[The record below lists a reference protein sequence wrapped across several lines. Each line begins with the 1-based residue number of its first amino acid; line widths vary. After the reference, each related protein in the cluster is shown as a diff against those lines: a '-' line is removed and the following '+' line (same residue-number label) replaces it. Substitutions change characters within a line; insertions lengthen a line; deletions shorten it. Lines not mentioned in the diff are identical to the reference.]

1 MKVDVGSAIFEV
13 VGGAT
18 SVGMTINNEI
28 VDITNAD
35 DDGVRTL
42 LEGAGVRSVSLQF
55 SGVYLD
61 DDAAQSKLEQ
71 AASENTH
78 ATVQMV
84 KPGSANGGIFQ
95 GEFAIASLEYSGEHN
110 QKVVSTIKLE
120 SSGPVVFS

>member
-1 MKVDVGSAIFEV
+1 MKVDVGSATFEV

-18 SVGMTINNEI
+18 SVGMTVNNEI

-61 DDAAQSKLEQ
+61 DDAAQTKLEE
-71 AASENTH
+71 ASLANTH
-78 ATVQMV
+78 VTVQMV
-84 KPGSANGGIFQ
+84 KPGTQAGGIFQ

-120 SSGPVVFS
+120 SSGPVSFS